1 MAEEKAKEPKVK
13 KEKKVKPKAEDTAVV
28 IEDSASE
35 IEKVENSTS
44 EIDKYNE
51 LMDKYLRTLAEF
63 DNFKKRTDKEKG
75 SMYQIGVSDA
85 VLALLPV
92 LDNFERALNSVEDK
106 ESGFYKGI
114 DMIFRQF
121 IEVLKGMGVEI
132 IEAVGQPFDH
142 NLHSAVAHIEDE
154 TLGENIVVDEMLKG
168 YKLRDRVIRHS
179 MVRVAN

>member
-1 MAEEKAKEPKVK
+1 MEGEKVKETKVK
-13 KEKKVKPKAEDTAVV
+13 KEKKEKKEKKVKVKADDAAAV
-28 IEDSASE
+28 IEDAVPE
-35 IEKVENSTS
+35 IN
-44 EIDKYNE
+44 KYNE
-51 LMDKYLRTLAEF
+51 LMDKYLRALAEF
-63 DNFKKRTDKEKG
+63 DNFKKRTEKEKG
-75 SMYQIGVSDA
+75 SMYQTGVCDA
-85 VLALLPV
+85 VFALLPV

-121 IEVLKGMGVEI
+121 LEVLKGMGVEI
-132 IEAVGQPFDH
+132 IESVGQPFDH

-154 TLGENIVVDEMLKG
+154 TLGANVVVDEMLKG

>member
-1 MAEEKAKEPKVK
+1 MEGEKAKETKVK
-13 KEKKVKPKAEDTAVV
+13 KEKKEKKVKVKV
-28 IEDSASE
+28 EDSAPE
-35 IEKVENSTS
+35 IN
-44 EIDKYNE
+44 KYDD
-51 LMDKYLRTLAEF
+51 LMDKYLRALAEF
-63 DNFKKRTDKEKG
+63 DNFKKRTEKEKG
-75 SMYQIGVSDA
+75 SMYQNGACDA
-85 VLALLPV
+85 ILALLPV

-121 IEVLKGMGVEI
+121 LEVLKGMGVEI
-132 IEAVGQPFDH
+132 IESVGQPFDH

-154 TLGENIVVDEMLKG
+154 TLGANIVVDEMLKG